1 MAPARKSTKKT
12 ATRKTKSKAAGR
24 KAPAKASKKAS
35 ARKSASKKATS
46 RKAAPKKSAPKKK
59 TASKVAKAAPKK
71 KVAAKAP
78 KAAPTKGKTNQK
90 DSKAPKSLKASKAAA
105 PAARGGRRAPAIRSR
120 KKKQPHVK
128 PPALKGTPSPLQS
141 KRGTKWSCYSCG
153 VKFYD
158 LNQPEPLC
166 PRCGADQR
174 EKPADAPKP
183 PPPPAT
189 KREPRSL
196 APYLDDDDAATRNE
210 PLTSDDLELDLGGV
224 SDDEAVDK
232 PPTLGLDKPE
242 EAADED

>member
-1 MAPARKSTKKT
+1 MAPARKSTKKA
-12 ATRKTKSKAAGR
+12 ATRKTQAKASSR
-24 KAPAKASKKAS
+24 KAPAKASKKTS
-35 ARKSASKKATS
+35 TRKSASKKATS
-46 RKAAPKKSAPKKK
+46 RKAAPKKSAPKTK
-59 TASKVAKAAPKK
+59 TASKAAKAAPKK
-71 KVAAKAP
+71 KAAAKAP
-78 KAAPTKGKTNQK
+78 KAAPGKASAKAKTSPK
-90 DSKAPKSLKASKAAA
+90 DSKAAQ
-105 PAARGGRRAPAIRSR
+105 PAGRGGRRAPAIRSR

-128 PPALKGTPSPLQS
+128 PPALKGTPSALQS
-141 KRGTKWSCYSCG
+141 KLGNKWACYGCG
-153 VKFYD
+153 AKFYD

-183 PPPPAT
+183 PPPRAT

-210 PLTSDDLELDLGGV
+210 SLTSEDLELELGGV
-224 SDDEAVDK
+224 SDDEAAEK

>member
-1 MAPARKSTKKT
+1 MAPARKSTKKS
-12 ATRKTKSKAAGR
+12 ATRKTKS

-59 TASKVAKAAPKK
+59 TASKAAPKK
-71 KVAAKAP
+71 NLAAKAP
-78 KAAPTKGKTNQK
+78 KAAPTTGKANQK
-90 DSKAPKSLKASKAAA
+90 ASKSLKAAQ
-105 PAARGGRRAPAIRSR
+105 PGARGGRRAPAIRSR

-128 PPALKGTPSPLQS
+128 PPALTGTPSPLQS
-141 KRGTKWSCYSCG
+141 KRGTKWSCYGCG

-183 PPPPAT
+183 PPATAT

-210 PLTSDDLELDLGGV
+210 SLNSDDLELDLGGV
-224 SDDEAVDK
+224 SDDETVDK

>member
-1 MAPARKSTKKT
+1 MAPARKSTNKT
-12 ATRKTKSKAAGR
+12 ATRKTRSKAAGR

-59 TASKVAKAAPKK
+59 TASKAAPKK
-71 KVAAKAP
+71 KAAAKA
-78 KAAPTKGKTNQK
+78 APAKGKAKAK
-90 DSKAPKSLKASKAAA
+90 DSKAPKSLKASKAAQ
-105 PAARGGRRAPAIRSR
+105 PEARGGRRAPAIRSR

-128 PPALKGTPSPLQS
+128 PPALEGTPSALQS
-141 KRGTKWSCYSCG
+141 KLGNKWACYGCG
-153 VKFYD
+153 AKFYD

-174 EKPADAPKP
+174 EKPKDAPTP
-183 PPPPAT
+183 PPPRST

-210 PLTSDDLELDLGGV
+210 SLTSDDLELDLGGV

-232 PPTLGLDKPE
+232 SPTLGLDKPE

>member
-1 MAPARKSTKKT
+1 MAPARKSTKKS

-59 TASKVAKAAPKK
+59 TASKAAPKK
-71 KVAAKAP
+71 NLAAKAP
-78 KAAPTKGKTNQK
+78 KAAPTTGKANQK
-90 DSKAPKSLKASKAAA
+90 ASKSLKAAQ
-105 PAARGGRRAPAIRSR
+105 PGARGGRRAPAIRSR

-128 PPALKGTPSPLQS
+128 PPALTGTPSPLQS
-141 KRGTKWSCYSCG
+141 KRGTKWSCYGCG

-210 PLTSDDLELDLGGV
+210 SLNSDDLELDLGGV
-224 SDDEAVDK
+224 SDDETVDK

>member
-1 MAPARKSTKKT
+1 MAPARKSTKKA
-12 ATRKTKSKAAGR
+12 ATRKTKSKASSR
-24 KAPAKASKKAS
+24 KAPAKASKKTS
-35 ARKSASKKATS
+35 TRKSASKKATS

-59 TASKVAKAAPKK
+59 AVSKASKTAKAAPKK
-71 KVAAKAP
+71 KAAAKAP
-78 KAAPTKGKTNQK
+78 KAAPGKAKAKSSPK
-90 DSKAPKSLKASKAAA
+90 DSKAAQ
-105 PAARGGRRAPAIRSR
+105 PAGRGGRRAPAIRSR

-128 PPALKGTPSPLQS
+128 PPALEGTPSALQS
-141 KRGTKWSCYSCG
+141 KLGNKWACYGCG
-153 VKFYD
+153 AKFYD

-174 EKPADAPKP
+174 EKPKDAPTP
-183 PPPPAT
+183 PPPRAT

-210 PLTSDDLELDLGGV
+210 SLTSDDLELDLGGA

-232 PPTLGLDKPE
+232 SPTLGLDKPE